1 MINQATVQVAVFV
14 CVLFSLSLMK
24 RIDLYKI
31 YQAGHLSATGIG
43 RKKDRGG
50 RGENTLCLEAKK

>member
-1 MINQATVQVAVFV
+1 
-14 CVLFSLSLMK
+14 MK

-50 RGENTLCLEAKK
+50 GENTLCLEAKKWNKNPF